1 MSRKFVSLLSFSIGL
16 ILIFALQILN
26 TCYSILINSG
36 ILNGEIND
44 NMFFKSNLLLIPI
57 VFIVIAII
65 LFFTSEKSIKNNIK
79 KISNHLKLR

>member
-36 ILNGEIND
+36 VLTGEIND
-44 NMFFKSNLLLIPI
+44 KMFFKSNLLLIPI

-65 LFFTSEKSIKNNIK
+65 LFFTSENSIKKTLK
-79 KISNHLKLR
+79 K

>member
-44 NMFFKSNLLLIPI
+44 KMFFKSNLLLIPI